1 VAAGAVARR
10 ALTRRAFEKLRVGA
24 SPQDN
29 VLAEAVERYP
39 GNWKKVAECFRDR
52 NETQCEARWG
62 E

>member
-1 VAAGAVARR
+1 
-10 ALTRRAFEKLRVGA
+10 LTRRAFEKLRVGA